1 MTSLRNKIVRN
12 FVAGIFACILV
23 FSIAI
28 SYLLSIYTKN
38 FIASTED
45 NMPIQIKKQFENIFE
60 DNDLYTMKERL
71 GKFSKSL
78 NIDIEILN
86 KDKEAVIS
94 FKGRDDDETALT
106 TTKSYDIINPN
117 LNEYRGQLIITYD
130 TGEMAANELL
140 NNFRNSIIIAIIMSL
155 SIGIIIALILSTNI
169 TNPIK
174 QISDA
179 TLKIKDED
187 YDIKLEE
194 SKIIELE
201 NLQNNIRYLS
211 RNLKNQ
217 KYVRKQYA
225 QDISHELRTPITN
238 LQLYI
243 EAIKDGVIEV
253 DDQTLSSLLEEIH
266 RLEGLVVNLNKSFN
280 DNSEYFKINKKE
292 FDLSQHIKLILE
304 TIKPRLNKLDISLIE
319 EIKDGIIIN
328 SDKDKIS
335 QVVQNLI
342 SNAIKAIKDDG
353 LIRVSLHED
362 KNNIYIDVKDNGV
375 GISDEKKEIIFER
388 FYRIDDARNTKIN
401 GHGLG
406 LSISKNF
413 VESLGGK
420 IKLKSKPGKG
430 STFSVIF
437 PKWLCMYLRFICI
450 FT

>member
-1 MTSLRNKIVRN
+1 
-12 FVAGIFACILV
+12 
-23 FSIAI
+23 
-28 SYLLSIYTKN
+28 
-38 FIASTED
+38 
-45 NMPIQIKKQFENIFE
+45 MPLNIKKQFESLLT
-60 DNDLYTMKERL
+60 DNDVYTMKERL
-71 GKFSKSL
+71 GKYSKAL
-78 NIDIEILN
+78 NIDIEIL
-86 KDKEAVIS
+86 DKNNEPVMR
-94 FKGRDDDETALT
+94 FKGRNDNENPFT

-117 LNEYRGQLIITYD
+117 LNDYRGQLIITYD

-140 NNFRNSIIIAIIMSL
+140 NNFRNSIIIAIVMSL
-155 SIGIIIALILSTNI
+155 TIGIIIALVLSTNI

-179 TLKIKDED
+179 TLKIKDGD
-187 YDIKLEE
+187 YDINLKE

-243 EAIKDGVIEV
+243 EAIKDGVIDV
-253 DDQTLSSLLEEIH
+253 DEQTLSSLLEETQ

-280 DNSEYFKINKKE
+280 DNSEYLKINKKE
-292 FDLSQHIKLILE
+292 FDLSQHIKLILD
-304 TIKPRLNKLDISLIE
+304 TIKPRLTKLDISLIE
-319 EIKDGIIIN
+319 EIKDGVMIY

-335 QVVQNLI
+335 QIIQNLI
-342 SNAIKAIKDDG
+342 SNAIKAIKEDG
-353 LIRVSLHED
+353 LIRVSLYED
-362 KNNIYIDVKDNGV
+362 KNNIYIDIKDNGV
-375 GISDEKKEIIFER
+375 GISDEKKEVIFER
-388 FYRIDDARNTKIN
+388 FYRIDDARNTKTN

-406 LSISKNF
+406 LSITKNF

-420 IKLKSKPGKG
+420 IKLKSKLGKG

-437 PKWLCMYLRFICI
+437 PK
-450 FT
+450 

>member
-28 SYLLSIYTKN
+28 SYLLSVYTKN

-45 NMPIQIKKQFENIFE
+45 NMPIQIKKQFENLLA
-60 DNDLYTMKERL
+60 DKDLYTMKERL

-86 KDKEAVIS
+86 KDKEAVMS

-140 NNFRNSIIIAIIMSL
+140 NNFRNSIIIAIVISL

-179 TLKIKDED
+179 TLKIKDGE

-437 PKWLCMYLRFICI
+437 PK
-450 FT
+450 

>member
-1 MTSLRNKIVRN
+1 MVWVTNLVVSMTSLRNKIIRN
-12 FVAGIFACILV
+12 FVGGIFACILV

-38 FIASTED
+38 FLATTED
-45 NMPIQIKKQFENIFE
+45 NMPLNIKKQFESLLT
-60 DNDLYTMKERL
+60 DNDVYTMKERL
-71 GKFSKSL
+71 GKYSKAL
-78 NIDIEILN
+78 NIDIEIL
-86 KDKEAVIS
+86 DKNNEPVMR
-94 FKGRDDDETALT
+94 FKGRNDNENPLT

-117 LNEYRGQLIITYD
+117 LNDYRGQLIITYD

-140 NNFRNSIIIAIIMSL
+140 NNFRNSIIIAIVISL
-155 SIGIIIALILSTNI
+155 TIGIIIALVLSTNI

-179 TLKIKDED
+179 TLKIKDGD
-187 YDIKLEE
+187 YDINLKE

-243 EAIKDGVIEV
+243 EAIKDGVIDV
-253 DDQTLSSLLEEIH
+253 DEQTLSSLLEETQ

-280 DNSEYFKINKKE
+280 DNSEYLKINKKE
-292 FDLSQHIKLILE
+292 FDLSQHIKLILD
-304 TIKPRLNKLDISLIE
+304 TIKPRLAKLDISLIE
-319 EIKDGIIIN
+319 EIKDGVMIY

-335 QVVQNLI
+335 QIIQNLI
-342 SNAIKAIKDDG
+342 SNAIKAIKEDG
-353 LIRVSLHED
+353 LIRVSLYED
-362 KNNIYIDVKDNGV
+362 KNNIYIDIKDNGV
-375 GISDEKKEIIFER
+375 GISDEKKEVIFER
-388 FYRIDDARNTKIN
+388 FYRIDDARNTKTN

-406 LSISKNF
+406 LSITKNF

-420 IKLKSKPGKG
+420 IKLKSKLGKG

-437 PKWLCMYLRFICI
+437 PK
-450 FT
+450 

>member
-1 MTSLRNKIVRN
+1 
-12 FVAGIFACILV
+12 
-23 FSIAI
+23 
-28 SYLLSIYTKN
+28 
-38 FIASTED
+38 
-45 NMPIQIKKQFENIFE
+45 MPLNIKKQFESLLT
-60 DNDLYTMKERL
+60 DNDVYTMKERL
-71 GKFSKSL
+71 GKYSKAL
-78 NIDIEILN
+78 NIDIEIL
-86 KDKEAVIS
+86 DKNNEPVMS
-94 FKGRDDDETALT
+94 FKGRNDDENPLT

-117 LNEYRGQLIITYD
+117 LNDYRGQLIITYD

-140 NNFRNSIIIAIIMSL
+140 NNFRNSIIIAIVMSL
-155 SIGIIIALILSTNI
+155 TIGIIIALVLSTNI

-179 TLKIKDED
+179 TLKIKDGD
-187 YDIKLEE
+187 YDINLKE

-243 EAIKDGVIEV
+243 EAIKDGVIDV
-253 DDQTLSSLLEEIH
+253 DEQTLSSLLEETH

-280 DNSEYFKINKKE
+280 DNSEYLKINKKE
-292 FDLSQHIKLILE
+292 FDLSQHIKLILD
-304 TIKPRLNKLDISLIE
+304 TIKPRLTKLDISLIE
-319 EIKDGIIIN
+319 EIKDGVLIY

-335 QVVQNLI
+335 QIIQNLI
-342 SNAIKAIKDDG
+342 SNAIKAIKEDG
-353 LIRVSLHED
+353 LIRVSLYED
-362 KNNIYIDVKDNGV
+362 KNNIYIDIKDNGV
-375 GISDEKKEIIFER
+375 GISDEKKEVIFER
-388 FYRIDDARNTKIN
+388 FYRIDDARNTKTN

-406 LSISKNF
+406 LSITKNF

-420 IKLKSKPGKG
+420 IKLKSKLGKG

-437 PKWLCMYLRFICI
+437 PK
-450 FT
+450 

>member
-1 MTSLRNKIVRN
+1 MVWVINLVVSMTSLRNKIIRN
-12 FVAGIFACILV
+12 FVGGIFACILV

-38 FIASTED
+38 FLATTED
-45 NMPIQIKKQFENIFE
+45 NMPLNIKKQFESLLT
-60 DNDLYTMKERL
+60 DNDVYTMKERL
-71 GKFSKSL
+71 GKYSKAL
-78 NIDIEILN
+78 NIDIEIL
-86 KDKEAVIS
+86 DKNNEPVMR
-94 FKGRDDDETALT
+94 FKGRNDNENPLT

-117 LNEYRGQLIITYD
+117 LNDYRGQLIITYD

-140 NNFRNSIIIAIIMSL
+140 NNFRNSIIIAIVMSL
-155 SIGIIIALILSTNI
+155 TIGIIIALVLSTNI

-179 TLKIKDED
+179 TLKIKDGD
-187 YDIKLEE
+187 YDINLKE

-243 EAIKDGVIEV
+243 EAIKDGVIDV
-253 DDQTLSSLLEEIH
+253 DEQTLSSLLEETH

-280 DNSEYFKINKKE
+280 DNSEYLKINKKE
-292 FDLSQHIKLILE
+292 FDLSQHIKLILD
-304 TIKPRLNKLDISLIE
+304 TIKPRLTKLDISLIE
-319 EIKDGIIIN
+319 EIKDGVMIY

-335 QVVQNLI
+335 QIIQNLI
-342 SNAIKAIKDDG
+342 SNAIKAIKEDG
-353 LIRVSLHED
+353 LIRVSLYED
-362 KNNIYIDVKDNGV
+362 KNNIYIDIKDNGV
-375 GISDEKKEIIFER
+375 GISDEKKEVIFER
-388 FYRIDDARNTKIN
+388 FYRIDDARNTKTN

-406 LSISKNF
+406 LSITKNF

-420 IKLKSKPGKG
+420 IKLKSKLGKG

-437 PKWLCMYLRFICI
+437 PK
-450 FT
+450 

>member
-1 MTSLRNKIVRN
+1 MVWAISLVVLMTSLRNKIIRN
-12 FVAGIFACILV
+12 FVAVIFACILV

-38 FIASTED
+38 FLATTED
-45 NMPIQIKKQFENIFE
+45 STPMQIKKQFESLLT
-60 DNDLYTMKERL
+60 DKDLYTAKERID
-71 GKFSKSL
+71 KYSKAL

-86 KDKEAVIS
+86 KDNEPVMNS
-94 FKGRDDDETALT
+94 KGREDEQNSPTAS
-106 TTKSYDIINPN
+106 KSYDIISPN
-117 LNEYRGQLIITYD
+117 LNDYRGQLIITYD
-130 TGEMAANELL
+130 TGEVAAKELL
-140 NNFRNSIIIAIIMSL
+140 NNFRNSILIAIVISL
-155 SIGIIIALILSTNI
+155 TIGIIIALILSINI

-187 YDIKLEE
+187 YDINLKE

-201 NLQNNIRYLS
+201 NLQNNLRYLS

-292 FDLSQHIKLILE
+292 FDLSQHIRLILD

-319 EIKDGIIIN
+319 EIKDGVIIY

-335 QVVQNLI
+335 QIIQNLL
-342 SNAIKAIKDDG
+342 SNAIKAIKEDG
-353 LIRVSLHED
+353 LIRISLNED
-362 KNNIYIDVKDNGV
+362 KNNIYIAVKDNGV
-375 GISDEKKEIIFER
+375 GISDDKKEIIFER

-420 IKLKSKPGKG
+420 IKLKSKLGKG

-437 PKWLCMYLRFICI
+437 PK
-450 FT
+450 

>member
-1 MTSLRNKIVRN
+1 MTSLRNKIIRN
-12 FVAGIFACILV
+12 FVAVIFACILV

-38 FIASTED
+38 FLATTED
-45 NMPIQIKKQFENIFE
+45 NTPMQIKKQFESLLT
-60 DNDLYTMKERL
+60 DKDLYTAKERID
-71 GKFSKSL
+71 KYSKAL

-86 KDKEAVIS
+86 KDNKPVMN
-94 FKGRDDDETALT
+94 FKGREDEQNSPT
-106 TTKSYDIINPN
+106 TSKSYDIISPN
-117 LNEYRGQLIITYD
+117 LNDYRGQLIITYD
-130 TGEMAANELL
+130 TGEVAAKELL
-140 NNFRNSIIIAIIMSL
+140 NNFRNSILIAIVISL
-155 SIGIIIALILSTNI
+155 TIGIIIALILSINI

-187 YDIKLEE
+187 YDINLKE

-201 NLQNNIRYLS
+201 NLQNNLRYLS

-253 DDQTLSSLLEEIH
+253 DEQTLSSLLEEIH

-292 FDLSQHIKLILE
+292 FDLSQHIRLILD

-319 EIKDGIIIN
+319 EIKDGVIIY

-335 QVVQNLI
+335 QIIQNLL
-342 SNAIKAIKDDG
+342 SNAIKAIKEDG
-353 LIRVSLHED
+353 LIRISLNED
-362 KNNIYIDVKDNGV
+362 KNNIYISVKDNGV
-375 GISDEKKEIIFER
+375 GISDDKKEIIFER

-420 IKLKSKPGKG
+420 IKLKSKLGKG

-437 PKWLCMYLRFICI
+437 PK
-450 FT
+450 

>member
-1 MTSLRNKIVRN
+1 MVWDINLVVSMTSLRNKIVRN

-28 SYLLSIYTKN
+28 SYLLSVYTRN
-38 FIASTED
+38 FIATTED
-45 NMPIQIKKQFENIFE
+45 NMPLQIKKQFENLLA
-60 DNDLYTMKERL
+60 DKDLYTMKERL

-86 KDKEAVIS
+86 KDKEPVIS
-94 FKGRDDDETALT
+94 FKGRDDDETSLT

-130 TGEMAANELL
+130 TGEMAAKELL
-140 NNFRNSIIIAIIMSL
+140 NNFKNSIIIAIVMSL

-179 TLKIKDED
+179 TLKIKDGE
-187 YDIKLEE
+187 YDINLEE
-194 SKIIELE
+194 SKIIELQ
-201 NLQNNIRYLS
+201 NLQNNIIYLS

-243 EAIKDGVIEV
+243 EAIKDGVIDV

-280 DNSEYFKINKKE
+280 DNSEYLKINKNE
-292 FDLSQHIKLILE
+292 FDLSKHIKLILE

-319 EIKDGIIIN
+319 EINDGIMIN

-375 GISDEKKEIIFER
+375 GITDEKKEIIFER

-413 VESLGGK
+413 VESLGGR

-437 PKWLCMYLRFICI
+437 PK
-450 FT
+450 

>member
-1 MTSLRNKIVRN
+1 MTSLRNKIIRN
-12 FVAGIFACILV
+12 FVGGIFACILV

-38 FIASTED
+38 FLATTED
-45 NMPIQIKKQFENIFE
+45 NMPLNIKKQFESLLT
-60 DNDLYTMKERL
+60 DNDVYTMKERL
-71 GKFSKSL
+71 GKYSKAL
-78 NIDIEILN
+78 NIDIEIL
-86 KDKEAVIS
+86 DKNNEPVMR
-94 FKGRDDDETALT
+94 FKGRNDNENPLT

-117 LNEYRGQLIITYD
+117 LNDYRGQLIITYD

-140 NNFRNSIIIAIIMSL
+140 NNFRNSIIIAIVMSL
-155 SIGIIIALILSTNI
+155 TIGIIIALVLSTNI

-179 TLKIKDED
+179 TLKIKDGD
-187 YDIKLEE
+187 YDINLKE

-243 EAIKDGVIEV
+243 EAIKDGVIDV
-253 DDQTLSSLLEEIH
+253 DEQTLSSLLEETH

-280 DNSEYFKINKKE
+280 DNSEYLKINKKE
-292 FDLSQHIKLILE
+292 FDLSQHIKLILD
-304 TIKPRLNKLDISLIE
+304 TIKPRLTKLDISLIE
-319 EIKDGIIIN
+319 EIKDGVMIY

-335 QVVQNLI
+335 QIIQNLI
-342 SNAIKAIKDDG
+342 SNAIKAIKEDG
-353 LIRVSLHED
+353 LIRVSLYED
-362 KNNIYIDVKDNGV
+362 KNNIYIDIKDNGV
-375 GISDEKKEIIFER
+375 GISDEKKEVIFER
-388 FYRIDDARNTKIN
+388 FYRIDDARNTKTN

-406 LSISKNF
+406 LSITKNF

-420 IKLKSKPGKG
+420 IKLKSKLGKG

-437 PKWLCMYLRFICI
+437 PK
-450 FT
+450 

>member
-86 KDKEAVIS
+86 KDKETVMS

-342 SNAIKAIKDDG
+342 SNAIKAIKNDG

-437 PKWLCMYLRFICI
+437 PK
-450 FT
+450 

>member
-1 MTSLRNKIVRN
+1 MVWDINLVVSMTSLRNKIVRN

-28 SYLLSIYTKN
+28 SYLLSVYTRN
-38 FIASTED
+38 FIATTED
-45 NMPIQIKKQFENIFE
+45 NMPLQIKKQFENLLA
-60 DNDLYTMKERL
+60 DKDLYTMKERL

-86 KDKEAVIS
+86 KDKEPVIS
-94 FKGRDDDETALT
+94 FKGRDDDETSLT

-140 NNFRNSIIIAIIMSL
+140 NNFKNSIIIAIVMSL

-179 TLKIKDED
+179 TLKIKDGE
-187 YDIKLEE
+187 YDINLEE
-194 SKIIELE
+194 SKIIELQ
-201 NLQNNIRYLS
+201 NLQNNIIYLS

-243 EAIKDGVIEV
+243 EAIKDGVIDV

-280 DNSEYFKINKKE
+280 DNSEYLKINKNE
-292 FDLSQHIKLILE
+292 FDLSKHIKLILE

-319 EIKDGIIIN
+319 EINDGIMIN

-375 GISDEKKEIIFER
+375 GITDEKKEIIFER

-413 VESLGGK
+413 VESLGGR

-437 PKWLCMYLRFICI
+437 PK
-450 FT
+450 

>member
-1 MTSLRNKIVRN
+1 
-12 FVAGIFACILV
+12 
-23 FSIAI
+23 
-28 SYLLSIYTKN
+28 
-38 FIASTED
+38 
-45 NMPIQIKKQFENIFE
+45 MPLNIKKQFESLLT
-60 DNDLYTMKERL
+60 DNDVYTMKERL
-71 GKFSKSL
+71 GKYSKAL
-78 NIDIEILN
+78 NIDIEIL
-86 KDKEAVIS
+86 DKNNEPIMR
-94 FKGRDDDETALT
+94 FKGRNNNENPLT

-117 LNEYRGQLIITYD
+117 LNDYRGQLIITYD

-140 NNFRNSIIIAIIMSL
+140 NNFRNSIIIAIVISL
-155 SIGIIIALILSTNI
+155 TIGIIIALVLSTNI

-179 TLKIKDED
+179 TLKIKDGD
-187 YDIKLEE
+187 YDINLKE

-243 EAIKDGVIEV
+243 EAIKDGVIDV
-253 DDQTLSSLLEEIH
+253 DDQTLSSLLEETQ

-280 DNSEYFKINKKE
+280 DNSEYLKINKKE
-292 FDLSQHIKLILE
+292 FDLSQHIKLILD
-304 TIKPRLNKLDISLIE
+304 TIKPRLTKLDISLIE
-319 EIKDGIIIN
+319 EIKDGVLIY

-335 QVVQNLI
+335 QIIQNLI
-342 SNAIKAIKDDG
+342 SNAIKAIKEDG
-353 LIRVSLHED
+353 LIRVSLYED
-362 KNNIYIDVKDNGV
+362 KNNIYIDIKDNGV
-375 GISDEKKEIIFER
+375 GISDEKKEVIFER
-388 FYRIDDARNTKIN
+388 FYRIDDARNTKTN

-406 LSISKNF
+406 LSITKNF

-420 IKLKSKPGKG
+420 IKLKSKLGKG

-437 PKWLCMYLRFICI
+437 PK
-450 FT
+450 

>member
-1 MTSLRNKIVRN
+1 MTSLRNKIIRN
-12 FVAGIFACILV
+12 FVGGIFACILV

-38 FIASTED
+38 FLATTED
-45 NMPIQIKKQFENIFE
+45 NMPFNIKEQFESLLT
-60 DNDLYTMKERL
+60 DNDVYTMKERL
-71 GKFSKSL
+71 GKYSKAL

-86 KDKEAVIS
+86 KDNEPVMR
-94 FKGRDDDETALT
+94 FKGRNDDENPLT

-117 LNEYRGQLIITYD
+117 LNDYRGQLIITYD

-140 NNFRNSIIIAIIMSL
+140 NNFRNSIIIAIIISL
-155 SIGIIIALILSTNI
+155 TIGIIIALVLSTNI

-179 TLKIKDED
+179 TLKIKDGD
-187 YDIKLEE
+187 YDINLKE

-243 EAIKDGVIEV
+243 EAIKDGVIDV
-253 DDQTLSSLLEEIH
+253 DEQTLSSLLEETH

-280 DNSEYFKINKKE
+280 DNSEYLKIDKKE
-292 FDLSQHIKLILE
+292 FDLSQHIKLILD
-304 TIKPRLNKLDISLIE
+304 TIKPRLTKLDISLIE
-319 EIKDGIIIN
+319 EIKDGVMIY

-335 QVVQNLI
+335 QIIQNLI
-342 SNAIKAIKDDG
+342 SNAIKAIKEDG
-353 LIRVSLHED
+353 LIRVSLYED
-362 KNNIYIDVKDNGV
+362 KNNIYIDIKDNGV
-375 GISDEKKEIIFER
+375 GISDEKKEVIFER
-388 FYRIDDARNTKIN
+388 FYRIDDARNTKTN

-406 LSISKNF
+406 LSITKNF

-420 IKLKSKPGKG
+420 IKLKSKLGKG
-430 STFSVIF
+430 TTFSVIF
-437 PKWLCMYLRFICI
+437 SK
-450 FT
+450 

>member
-1 MTSLRNKIVRN
+1 
-12 FVAGIFACILV
+12 
-23 FSIAI
+23 
-28 SYLLSIYTKN
+28 
-38 FIASTED
+38 
-45 NMPIQIKKQFENIFE
+45 MPLNIKKQFESLLT
-60 DNDLYTMKERL
+60 DNDVYTMKERL
-71 GKFSKSL
+71 GKYSKAL
-78 NIDIEILN
+78 NIDIEIL
-86 KDKEAVIS
+86 DKNNEPVMR
-94 FKGRDDDETALT
+94 FKGRNDNENPLT

-117 LNEYRGQLIITYD
+117 LNDYRGQLIITYD

-140 NNFRNSIIIAIIMSL
+140 NNFRNSIIIAIVISL
-155 SIGIIIALILSTNI
+155 TIGIIIALVLSTNI

-179 TLKIKDED
+179 TLKIKDGD
-187 YDIKLEE
+187 YDINLKE

-243 EAIKDGVIEV
+243 EAIKDGVIDV
-253 DDQTLSSLLEEIH
+253 DEQTLSSLLEETQ

-280 DNSEYFKINKKE
+280 DNSEYLKINKKE
-292 FDLSQHIKLILE
+292 FNLSQHIKLILD
-304 TIKPRLNKLDISLIE
+304 TIKPRLTKLDISLIE
-319 EIKDGIIIN
+319 EIKDGVMIY

-335 QVVQNLI
+335 QIIQNLI
-342 SNAIKAIKDDG
+342 SNAIKAIKEDG
-353 LIRVSLHED
+353 LIRISLYED
-362 KNNIYIDVKDNGV
+362 KNNIYIDIKDNGV
-375 GISDEKKEIIFER
+375 GISDEKKEVIFER
-388 FYRIDDARNTKIN
+388 FYRIDDARNTKTN

-406 LSISKNF
+406 LSITKNF

-420 IKLKSKPGKG
+420 IKLKSKLGKG

-437 PKWLCMYLRFICI
+437 PK
-450 FT
+450 

>member
-1 MTSLRNKIVRN
+1 MVWVINLVVSMTSLRNKIIRN
-12 FVAGIFACILV
+12 FVGGIFACILV

-38 FIASTED
+38 FLATTED
-45 NMPIQIKKQFENIFE
+45 NMPLNIKKQFESLLT
-60 DNDLYTMKERL
+60 DNDVYTMKERL
-71 GKFSKSL
+71 GKYSKAL
-78 NIDIEILN
+78 NIDIEIL
-86 KDKEAVIS
+86 DKNNEPVMR
-94 FKGRDDDETALT
+94 FKGRNDNENPLT

-117 LNEYRGQLIITYD
+117 LNDYRGQLIITYD

-140 NNFRNSIIIAIIMSL
+140 NNFRNSIIIAIVMSL
-155 SIGIIIALILSTNI
+155 TIGIIIALVLSTNI

-179 TLKIKDED
+179 TLKIKDGD
-187 YDIKLEE
+187 YDINLKE

-243 EAIKDGVIEV
+243 EAIKDGVIDV
-253 DDQTLSSLLEEIH
+253 DDQTLSSLLEETH

-280 DNSEYFKINKKE
+280 DNSEYLKINKKE
-292 FDLSQHIKLILE
+292 FDLSQHIKLILD
-304 TIKPRLNKLDISLIE
+304 TIKPRLAKLDISLIE
-319 EIKDGIIIN
+319 EIKDGVMIY

-335 QVVQNLI
+335 QIIQNLI
-342 SNAIKAIKDDG
+342 SNAIKAIKEDG
-353 LIRVSLHED
+353 LIRVSLYED
-362 KNNIYIDVKDNGV
+362 KNNIYIDIKDNGV
-375 GISDEKKEIIFER
+375 GISDEKKEVIFER
-388 FYRIDDARNTKIN
+388 FYRIDDARNTKTN

-406 LSISKNF
+406 LSITKNF

-420 IKLKSKPGKG
+420 IKLKSKLGKG

-437 PKWLCMYLRFICI
+437 SK
-450 FT
+450 

>member
-1 MTSLRNKIVRN
+1 MTSLRNKIIRN
-12 FVAGIFACILV
+12 FVGGIFACILV

-38 FIASTED
+38 FLATTED
-45 NMPIQIKKQFENIFE
+45 NMPLNIKKQFESLLT
-60 DNDLYTMKERL
+60 DNDVYTMKERL
-71 GKFSKSL
+71 GKYSKAL

-86 KDKEAVIS
+86 KNNEPVMS
-94 FKGRDDDETALT
+94 FKGRNDNENPLT

-117 LNEYRGQLIITYD
+117 LNDYRGQLIITYD

-140 NNFRNSIIIAIIMSL
+140 NNFRNSIIIAIVISL
-155 SIGIIIALILSTNI
+155 TIGIIIALVLSTNI

-179 TLKIKDED
+179 TLKIKDGD
-187 YDIKLEE
+187 YDINLKE

-243 EAIKDGVIEV
+243 EAIKDGVIDV
-253 DDQTLSSLLEEIH
+253 DEQTLSSLLEETQ

-280 DNSEYFKINKKE
+280 DNSEYLKINKKE
-292 FDLSQHIKLILE
+292 FDLSQHIKLILD
-304 TIKPRLNKLDISLIE
+304 TIKPRLTKLDISLIE
-319 EIKDGIIIN
+319 EIKDGVMIY

-335 QVVQNLI
+335 QIIQNLI
-342 SNAIKAIKDDG
+342 SNAIKAIKEDG
-353 LIRVSLHED
+353 LIRVSLYED
-362 KNNIYIDVKDNGV
+362 KNNIYIDIKDNGV
-375 GISDEKKEIIFER
+375 GISDEKKEVIFER
-388 FYRIDDARNTKIN
+388 FYRIDDARNTKTN

-406 LSISKNF
+406 
-413 VESLGGK
+413 
-420 IKLKSKPGKG
+420 
-430 STFSVIF
+430 
-437 PKWLCMYLRFICI
+437 
-450 FT
+450 

>member
-1 MTSLRNKIVRN
+1 
-12 FVAGIFACILV
+12 
-23 FSIAI
+23 
-28 SYLLSIYTKN
+28 
-38 FIASTED
+38 
-45 NMPIQIKKQFENIFE
+45 MPLNIKKQFESLLT
-60 DNDLYTMKERL
+60 DNDVYTMKERL
-71 GKFSKSL
+71 GKYSKAL

-86 KDKEAVIS
+86 KNNEPVMS
-94 FKGRDDDETALT
+94 FKGRNDDENPLT

-117 LNEYRGQLIITYD
+117 LNDYRGQLIITYD

-140 NNFRNSIIIAIIMSL
+140 NNFRNSIIIAIVISL
-155 SIGIIIALILSTNI
+155 TIGIIIALVLSTNI

-179 TLKIKDED
+179 TLKIKDGD
-187 YDIKLEE
+187 YDINLKE

-243 EAIKDGVIEV
+243 EAIKDGVIDV
-253 DDQTLSSLLEEIH
+253 DEQTLSSLLEETQ

-280 DNSEYFKINKKE
+280 DNSEYLKINKKE
-292 FDLSQHIKLILE
+292 FDLSQHIKLILD
-304 TIKPRLNKLDISLIE
+304 TIKPRLTKLDISLIE
-319 EIKDGIIIN
+319 EIKDGVMIY

-335 QVVQNLI
+335 QIIQNLI
-342 SNAIKAIKDDG
+342 SNAIKAIKEDG
-353 LIRVSLHED
+353 LIRISLYED
-362 KNNIYIDVKDNGV
+362 KNNIYIDIKDNGV
-375 GISDEKKEIIFER
+375 GISDEKKEVIFER
-388 FYRIDDARNTKIN
+388 FYRIDDARNTKTN

-406 LSISKNF
+406 LSITKNF

-420 IKLKSKPGKG
+420 IKLKSKLGKG

-437 PKWLCMYLRFICI
+437 PK
-450 FT
+450 

>member
-1 MTSLRNKIVRN
+1 
-12 FVAGIFACILV
+12 
-23 FSIAI
+23 
-28 SYLLSIYTKN
+28 
-38 FIASTED
+38 
-45 NMPIQIKKQFENIFE
+45 MPLNIKKQFESLLT
-60 DNDLYTMKERL
+60 DNDVYTMKERL
-71 GKFSKSL
+71 GKYSKAL

-86 KDKEAVIS
+86 KNNEPVMS
-94 FKGRDDDETALT
+94 FKGRNDDENPLT

-117 LNEYRGQLIITYD
+117 LNDYRGQLIITYD

-140 NNFRNSIIIAIIMSL
+140 NNFRNSIIIAIVISL
-155 SIGIIIALILSTNI
+155 TIGIIIALLLSINI

-179 TLKIKDED
+179 TLKIKDGD
-187 YDIKLEE
+187 YDINLKE

-243 EAIKDGVIEV
+243 EAIKDGVIDV
-253 DDQTLSSLLEEIH
+253 DEQTLSSLLEETQ

-280 DNSEYFKINKKE
+280 DNSEYLKINKKE
-292 FDLSQHIKLILE
+292 FDLSQHIKLILD
-304 TIKPRLNKLDISLIE
+304 TIKPRLTKLDISLIE
-319 EIKDGIIIN
+319 EIKDGVIIY

-335 QVVQNLI
+335 QIIQNLI
-342 SNAIKAIKDDG
+342 SNAIKAIKEDG
-353 LIRVSLHED
+353 LIRVSLYED
-362 KNNIYIDVKDNGV
+362 KNNIYIDIKDNGV
-375 GISDEKKEIIFER
+375 GISDEKKEVIFER
-388 FYRIDDARNTKIN
+388 FYRIDDARNTKTN

-406 LSISKNF
+406 LSITKNF

-420 IKLKSKPGKG
+420 IKLKSKLGKG

-437 PKWLCMYLRFICI
+437 PK
-450 FT
+450 

>member
-1 MTSLRNKIVRN
+1 
-12 FVAGIFACILV
+12 
-23 FSIAI
+23 
-28 SYLLSIYTKN
+28 
-38 FIASTED
+38 
-45 NMPIQIKKQFENIFE
+45 MPFNIKEQFESLLT
-60 DNDLYTMKERL
+60 DNDVYTMKERL
-71 GKFSKSL
+71 GKYSKAL

-86 KDKEAVIS
+86 KDNEPVMR
-94 FKGRDDDETALT
+94 FKGRNDDENPLT

-117 LNEYRGQLIITYD
+117 LNDYRGQLIITYD

-140 NNFRNSIIIAIIMSL
+140 NNFRNSIIIAIIISL
-155 SIGIIIALILSTNI
+155 TIGIIIALVLSTNI

-179 TLKIKDED
+179 TLKIKDGD
-187 YDIKLEE
+187 YDINLKE

-211 RNLKNQ
+211 MNLKNQ

-243 EAIKDGVIEV
+243 EAIKDGVIDV
-253 DDQTLSSLLEEIH
+253 DEQTLSSLLEETH

-280 DNSEYFKINKKE
+280 DNSEYLKINKKE
-292 FDLSQHIKLILE
+292 FDLSQHIKLILD
-304 TIKPRLNKLDISLIE
+304 TIKPRLTKLDISLIE
-319 EIKDGIIIN
+319 EIKDGVMIY

-335 QVVQNLI
+335 QIIQNLI
-342 SNAIKAIKDDG
+342 SNAIKAIKEDG
-353 LIRVSLHED
+353 LIRVSLYED
-362 KNNIYIDVKDNGV
+362 KNNIYIDIKDNGV
-375 GISDEKKEIIFER
+375 GISDEKKEVIFER
-388 FYRIDDARNTKIN
+388 FYRIDDARNTKTN

-406 LSISKNF
+406 LSITKNF

-420 IKLKSKPGKG
+420 IKLKSKLGKG

-437 PKWLCMYLRFICI
+437 PK
-450 FT
+450 

>member
-1 MTSLRNKIVRN
+1 MVWAISLVVLMTSLRNKIIRN
-12 FVAGIFACILV
+12 FVAVIFACILV

-38 FIASTED
+38 FLATTED
-45 NMPIQIKKQFENIFE
+45 STPMQIKKQFESLLT
-60 DNDLYTMKERL
+60 DNDLYTAKERID
-71 GKFSKSL
+71 KYSKAL

-86 KDKEAVIS
+86 KDNEPVMN
-94 FKGRDDDETALT
+94 FKGREDEQNSPTAS
-106 TTKSYDIINPN
+106 KSYDIISPN
-117 LNEYRGQLIITYD
+117 LNDYRGQLIITYD
-130 TGEMAANELL
+130 NGEVAAKELL
-140 NNFRNSIIIAIIMSL
+140 NNFRNSILIAIVISL
-155 SIGIIIALILSTNI
+155 TIGIIIALILSINI

-187 YDIKLEE
+187 YDINLKE

-201 NLQNNIRYLS
+201 NLQNNLRYLS

-253 DDQTLSSLLEEIH
+253 DEQTLSSLLEEIH

-292 FDLSQHIKLILE
+292 FDLSQHIRLILD

-319 EIKDGIIIN
+319 EIKDGVIIY

-335 QVVQNLI
+335 QIIQNLL
-342 SNAIKAIKDDG
+342 SNAIKAIKEDG
-353 LIRVSLHED
+353 LIRISLNED
-362 KNNIYIDVKDNGV
+362 KNNIYIAVKDNGV
-375 GISDEKKEIIFER
+375 GISDDKKEIIFER

-420 IKLKSKPGKG
+420 IKLKSKLGKG

-437 PKWLCMYLRFICI
+437 PK
-450 FT
+450 

>member
-1 MTSLRNKIVRN
+1 
-12 FVAGIFACILV
+12 
-23 FSIAI
+23 
-28 SYLLSIYTKN
+28 
-38 FIASTED
+38 
-45 NMPIQIKKQFENIFE
+45 MPLNIKKQFESLLT
-60 DNDLYTMKERL
+60 DNDVYTMKERL
-71 GKFSKSL
+71 GKYSKAL
-78 NIDIEILN
+78 NIDIEIL
-86 KDKEAVIS
+86 DKNNEPVMR
-94 FKGRDDDETALT
+94 FKGRNDNENPFT

-117 LNEYRGQLIITYD
+117 LSDYRGQLIITYD

-140 NNFRNSIIIAIIMSL
+140 NNFRNSIIIAIVISL
-155 SIGIIIALILSTNI
+155 TIGIIIALVLSTNI

-179 TLKIKDED
+179 TLKIKDGD
-187 YDIKLEE
+187 YDINLKE

-243 EAIKDGVIEV
+243 EAIKDGVIDV
-253 DDQTLSSLLEEIH
+253 DEQTLSSLLEETQ

-280 DNSEYFKINKKE
+280 DNSEYLKINKKE
-292 FDLSQHIKLILE
+292 FDLSQHIKLILD
-304 TIKPRLNKLDISLIE
+304 TIKPRLTKLDISLIE
-319 EIKDGIIIN
+319 EIKDGVMIY

-335 QVVQNLI
+335 QIIQNLI
-342 SNAIKAIKDDG
+342 SNAIKAIKEDG
-353 LIRVSLHED
+353 LIRISLYED
-362 KNNIYIDVKDNGV
+362 KNNIYIDIKDNGV
-375 GISDEKKEIIFER
+375 GISDEKKEVIFER
-388 FYRIDDARNTKIN
+388 FYRIDDARNTKTN

-406 LSISKNF
+406 LSITKNF

-420 IKLKSKPGKG
+420 IKLKSKLGKG

-437 PKWLCMYLRFICI
+437 PK
-450 FT
+450 

>member
-28 SYLLSIYTKN
+28 SYLLSVYTKN

-45 NMPIQIKKQFENIFE
+45 NMPIQIKKQFENLLT
-60 DNDLYTMKERL
+60 DKDLYTMKERL

-86 KDKEAVIS
+86 KDKETVMS

-130 TGEMAANELL
+130 TGEMAANELI
-140 NNFRNSIIIAIIMSL
+140 NNFRNSIIIAIVISL
-155 SIGIIIALILSTNI
+155 SIGIVIALILSTNI

-179 TLKIKDED
+179 TLKIKDGE

-292 FDLSQHIKLILE
+292 FDLSKHIKSILE

-342 SNAIKAIKDDG
+342 SNAIKAIKNDG

-437 PKWLCMYLRFICI
+437 PK
-450 FT
+450 

>member
-45 NMPIQIKKQFENIFE
+45 NMPLQIKKQFENIFE
-60 DNDLYTMKERL
+60 DNDLYTMKEKL
-71 GKFSKSL
+71 DKFSKSL

-86 KDKEAVIS
+86 KDKETVMS
-94 FKGRDDDETALT
+94 FKGIDDDETALT

-117 LNEYRGQLIITYD
+117 LNEYRGQLNITYD

-140 NNFRNSIIIAIIMSL
+140 NNFRNSIIIAIVISL

-179 TLKIKDED
+179 TLKIKDGE

-342 SNAIKAIKDDG
+342 SNAIKAIKNDG

-362 KNNIYIDVKDNGV
+362 KNNIYIDVKDNGI

-437 PKWLCMYLRFICI
+437 PK
-450 FT
+450 

>member
-1 MTSLRNKIVRN
+1 MVWVTNLVVSMTSLRNKIIRN
-12 FVAGIFACILV
+12 FVGGIFACILV

-38 FIASTED
+38 FLATTED
-45 NMPIQIKKQFENIFE
+45 NMPLNIKKQFESLLT
-60 DNDLYTMKERL
+60 DNDVYTMKERL
-71 GKFSKSL
+71 GKYSKAL
-78 NIDIEILN
+78 NIDIEIL
-86 KDKEAVIS
+86 DKNNEPVMR
-94 FKGRDDDETALT
+94 FKGRNDNENPLT

-117 LNEYRGQLIITYD
+117 LNDYRGQLIITYD

-140 NNFRNSIIIAIIMSL
+140 NNFRNSIIIAIVISL
-155 SIGIIIALILSTNI
+155 TIGIIIALVLSTNI

-179 TLKIKDED
+179 TLKIKDGD
-187 YDIKLEE
+187 YDINLKE

-243 EAIKDGVIEV
+243 EAIKDGVIDV
-253 DDQTLSSLLEEIH
+253 DEQTLSSLLEETQ

-280 DNSEYFKINKKE
+280 DNSEYLKINKKE
-292 FDLSQHIKLILE
+292 FDLSQHIKLILD
-304 TIKPRLNKLDISLIE
+304 TIKPRLTKLDISLIE
-319 EIKDGIIIN
+319 EIKDGVMIY

-335 QVVQNLI
+335 QIIQNLI
-342 SNAIKAIKDDG
+342 SNAIKAIKEDG
-353 LIRVSLHED
+353 LIRVSLYED
-362 KNNIYIDVKDNGV
+362 KNNIYIDIKDNGV
-375 GISDEKKEIIFER
+375 GISDEKKEVIFER
-388 FYRIDDARNTKIN
+388 FYRIDDARNTKTN

-406 LSISKNF
+406 LSITKNF

-420 IKLKSKPGKG
+420 IKLKSKLGKG

-437 PKWLCMYLRFICI
+437 PK
-450 FT
+450 

>member
-1 MTSLRNKIVRN
+1 MVWAISLVVLMTSLRNKIIRN

-28 SYLLSIYTKN
+28 SYLLSIYTRN
-38 FIASTED
+38 FLASTED
-45 NMPIQIKKQFENIFE
+45 STPMQIKKQFESLLT
-60 DNDLYTMKERL
+60 DKDLYTAKERID
-71 GKFSKSL
+71 KYSKAL

-86 KDKEAVIS
+86 KDNEPVMN
-94 FKGRDDDETALT
+94 FKGREDEQNSPTAS
-106 TTKSYDIINPN
+106 KSYDIISPN
-117 LNEYRGQLIITYD
+117 LNDYRGQLIITYD
-130 TGEMAANELL
+130 SGEVAAKELL
-140 NNFRNSIIIAIIMSL
+140 NNFRNSVLIAIVISL
-155 SIGIIIALILSTNI
+155 TIGIIIALILSINI

-187 YDIKLEE
+187 YDINLKE

-201 NLQNNIRYLS
+201 NLQNNLRYLS

-292 FDLSQHIKLILE
+292 FDLSQHIRLIID

-319 EIKDGIIIN
+319 EIKDGVIIY

-335 QVVQNLI
+335 QIIQNLL
-342 SNAIKAIKDDG
+342 SNAIKAIKEDG
-353 LIRVSLHED
+353 LIRISLNED
-362 KNNIYIDVKDNGV
+362 KNNIYISVKDNGV
-375 GISDEKKEIIFER
+375 GISDDKKEIIFER

-420 IKLKSKPGKG
+420 IKLKSKLGKG

-437 PKWLCMYLRFICI
+437 PK
-450 FT
+450 

>member
-1 MTSLRNKIVRN
+1 
-12 FVAGIFACILV
+12 
-23 FSIAI
+23 
-28 SYLLSIYTKN
+28 
-38 FIASTED
+38 
-45 NMPIQIKKQFENIFE
+45 MPLNIKKQFESLLT
-60 DNDLYTMKERL
+60 DNDVYTMKERL
-71 GKFSKSL
+71 GKYSKAL
-78 NIDIEILN
+78 NIDIEIL
-86 KDKEAVIS
+86 DKNNEPVMR
-94 FKGRDDDETALT
+94 FKGRNNNENPLT

-117 LNEYRGQLIITYD
+117 LNDYRGQLIITYD

-140 NNFRNSIIIAIIMSL
+140 NNFRNSIIIAIVMSL
-155 SIGIIIALILSTNI
+155 TIGIIIALVLSTNI

-179 TLKIKDED
+179 TLKIKDGD
-187 YDIKLEE
+187 YDINLKE

-243 EAIKDGVIEV
+243 EAIKDGVIDV
-253 DDQTLSSLLEEIH
+253 DDQTLSSLLEETQ

-280 DNSEYFKINKKE
+280 DNSEYLKINKKE
-292 FDLSQHIKLILE
+292 FDLSQHIKLILD
-304 TIKPRLNKLDISLIE
+304 TIKPRLTKLDISLIE
-319 EIKDGIIIN
+319 EIKDGVMIY

-335 QVVQNLI
+335 QIIQNLI
-342 SNAIKAIKDDG
+342 SNAIKAIKEDG
-353 LIRVSLHED
+353 LIRVSLYED
-362 KNNIYIDVKDNGV
+362 KNNIYIDIKDNGV
-375 GISDEKKEIIFER
+375 GISDEKKEVIFER
-388 FYRIDDARNTKIN
+388 FYRIDDARNTKTN

-406 LSISKNF
+406 LSITKNF

-420 IKLKSKPGKG
+420 IKLKSKLGKG

-437 PKWLCMYLRFICI
+437 PK
-450 FT
+450 

>member
-28 SYLLSIYTKN
+28 SYLLSVYTRN
-38 FIASTED
+38 FIATTED
-45 NMPIQIKKQFENIFE
+45 NMPLQIKKQFENLLA
-60 DNDLYTMKERL
+60 DKDLYTMKERL

-86 KDKEAVIS
+86 KDKEPVIS
-94 FKGRDDDETALT
+94 FKGRDDDETSLT

-130 TGEMAANELL
+130 TGEMAAKELL
-140 NNFRNSIIIAIIMSL
+140 NNFKNSIIIAIVMSL

-179 TLKIKDED
+179 TLKIKDGE
-187 YDIKLEE
+187 YDINLEE
-194 SKIIELE
+194 SKIIELQ
-201 NLQNNIRYLS
+201 NLQNNIIYLS

-243 EAIKDGVIEV
+243 EAIKDGVIDV

-280 DNSEYFKINKKE
+280 DNSEYLKINKNE
-292 FDLSQHIKLILE
+292 FDLSKHIKLILE

-319 EIKDGIIIN
+319 EINDGIMIN

-375 GISDEKKEIIFER
+375 GITDEKKEIIFER

-413 VESLGGK
+413 VESLGGR

-437 PKWLCMYLRFICI
+437 PK
-450 FT
+450 

>member
-28 SYLLSIYTKN
+28 SYLLSVYTRN
-38 FIASTED
+38 FIATTED
-45 NMPIQIKKQFENIFE
+45 NMPLQIKKQFENLLA
-60 DNDLYTMKERL
+60 DKDLYTMKERL

-86 KDKEAVIS
+86 KDKEPVIS

-140 NNFRNSIIIAIIMSL
+140 NNFKNSIIIAIVMSL

-179 TLKIKDED
+179 TLKIKDGE
-187 YDIKLEE
+187 YDINLEE
-194 SKIIELE
+194 SKIIELQ

-243 EAIKDGVIEV
+243 EAIKDGVIDV

-280 DNSEYFKINKKE
+280 DNSEYLKINKNE
-292 FDLSQHIKLILE
+292 FDLSKHIKLILE

-319 EIKDGIIIN
+319 EINDGIMIN
-328 SDKDKIS
+328 SDRDKIS

-362 KNNIYIDVKDNGV
+362 KNNVYIDVKDNGV
-375 GISDEKKEIIFER
+375 GITDEKKEIIFER

-413 VESLGGK
+413 VESLGGR

-437 PKWLCMYLRFICI
+437 PK
-450 FT
+450 

>member
-28 SYLLSIYTKN
+28 SYLLSVYTKN

-45 NMPIQIKKQFENIFE
+45 NMPIQIKKQFENLLT
-60 DNDLYTMKERL
+60 DKDLYTMKERL

-86 KDKEAVIS
+86 KDKEAVMS

-130 TGEMAANELL
+130 SGEMAANELI
-140 NNFRNSIIIAIIMSL
+140 NNFRNSIIIAIVISL
-155 SIGIIIALILSTNI
+155 SIGIVIALILSTNI

-179 TLKIKDED
+179 TLKIKDGE

-201 NLQNNIRYLS
+201 NLQNNLRYLS

-292 FDLSQHIKLILE
+292 FDLSKHIKSILE

-342 SNAIKAIKDDG
+342 SNAIKAIKNDG

-362 KNNIYIDVKDNGV
+362 KNNIYIDLKDNGV

-437 PKWLCMYLRFICI
+437 PK
-450 FT
+450 